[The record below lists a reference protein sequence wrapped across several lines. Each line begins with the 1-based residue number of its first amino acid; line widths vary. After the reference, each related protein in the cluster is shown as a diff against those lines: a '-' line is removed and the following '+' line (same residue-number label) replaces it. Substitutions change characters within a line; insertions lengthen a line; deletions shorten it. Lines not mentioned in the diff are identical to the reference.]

1 MELIT
6 LIARG
11 SSCTIIAAMAWLL
24 PLHAAS
30 QENATKAQ
38 TEAENQDEIQK
49 ASGSTPS
56 ALGVRQQRVERMM
69 NDLEQKFINLSQ
81 KLKAS
86 EPERANRLIETLQE
100 AKQLLIQKRMG
111 DISDLLGSTNLEAAT
126 AEQQRVIQD
135 LRLLIRMLL
144 DDSLD
149 DQKRRQEE
157 KERLER
163 WRKEIQA
170 IIREEL
176 PQERESQKLSDVD
189 GTLQTLEEK
198 ISAVGQLIERQV
210 AVNQQTE
217 EAKGRGLQ
225 AVDQAANSQHEVR
238 QQTEAVERSLADPQ
252 SGDQQSGDPQS
263 GDPQSGDPQSGDPQ
277 SGDPQSSDPQ
287 SSDPQSSDPQSDQ
300 SPPKPKGPGQQKLKE
315 ASRNQR
321 DAEQRL
327 SGGEAEEAKENQ
339 QQALNAL
346 NEAVE
351 ELKKER
357 ERIAN
362 LPPEATEA
370 LAEEQLETRDR
381 TAQLDDQM
389 KTAPSASPTE
399 AGESSSSQS
408 SPGQSQ
414 IAKAQQQMENAANRL
429 QNQDAEGANREQN
442 EAIKNLNEALEE
454 IEDRLSQLKEETQE
468 EKLARLEARFTE
480 MLARQQVVSAQTLE
494 LDEKQIATGT
504 LRRSDRLALAKL
516 AAEENALAEMSQEAY
531 DLLVEDGTSV
541 VFPRIVEDLK
551 TDLQQCADGLKKQR
565 TDSLTQL
572 VQSEVETTLEEL
584 ISALQRAQKEKQEND
599 EGGGSSGGGGGGNQP
614 LLPPSAEL
622 KALRSAQMR
631 VNRRTK
637 QVDQLREVITTDPQI
652 RAEIQNLFGRQ
663 AKIVE
668 MTDEMIE
675 KMRQGQ

>member
-252 SGDQQSGDPQS
+252 SGDQQS

>member
-263 GDPQSGDPQSGDPQ
+263 GDPQSGDPQS
-277 SGDPQSSDPQ
+277 SDPQ

-414 IAKAQQQMENAANRL
+414 IAKAQQQMQNAANRL
-429 QNQDAEGANREQN
+429 QNQDAEGANREQS

-454 IEDRLSQLKEETQE
+454 IENRLSQLKEETQE
-468 EKLARLEARFTE
+468 EKLARLGARFTE

-494 LDEKQIATGT
+494 LDEKQIATDT

>member
-11 SSCTIIAAMAWLL
+11 SSCTIIAAMAWLC

-263 GDPQSGDPQSGDPQ
+263 GDPQSGDPQSG
-277 SGDPQSSDPQ
+277 
-287 SSDPQSSDPQSDQ
+287 DPQSSDPQSDQ

>member
-1 MELIT
+1 M
-6 LIARG
+6 
-11 SSCTIIAAMAWLL
+11 
-24 PLHAAS
+24 
-30 QENATKAQ
+30 
-38 TEAENQDEIQK
+38 
-49 ASGSTPS
+49 
-56 ALGVRQQRVERMM
+56 
-69 NDLEQKFINLSQ
+69 
-81 KLKAS
+81 
-86 EPERANRLIETLQE
+86 
-100 AKQLLIQKRMG
+100 
-111 DISDLLGSTNLEAAT
+111 
-126 AEQQRVIQD
+126 
-135 LRLLIRMLL
+135 
-144 DDSLD
+144 
-149 DQKRRQEE
+149 
-157 KERLER
+157 
-163 WRKEIQA
+163 
-170 IIREEL
+170 
-176 PQERESQKLSDVD
+176 
-189 GTLQTLEEK
+189 
-198 ISAVGQLIERQV
+198 
-210 AVNQQTE
+210 
-217 EAKGRGLQ
+217 
-225 AVDQAANSQHEVR
+225 
-238 QQTEAVERSLADPQ
+238 
-252 SGDQQSGDPQS
+252 
-263 GDPQSGDPQSGDPQ
+263 
-277 SGDPQSSDPQ
+277 
-287 SSDPQSSDPQSDQ
+287 
-300 SPPKPKGPGQQKLKE
+300 
-315 ASRNQR
+315 
-321 DAEQRL
+321 
-327 SGGEAEEAKENQ
+327 
-339 QQALNAL
+339 
-346 NEAVE
+346 
-351 ELKKER
+351 KKER

-370 LAEEQLETRDR
+370 LAEEQIETRDR

-389 KTAPSASPTE
+389 KNAPSASPTE

-414 IAKAQQQMENAANRL
+414 IAKAQQQMQNAANRL

-442 EAIKNLNEALEE
+442 EAIKNLNDALEE

-516 AAEENALAEMSQEAY
+516 ASEENALAEMSQEAY

>member
-6 LIARG
+6 LISRG
-11 SSCTIIAAMAWLL
+11 SSCTIIAAMAGLM
-24 PLHAAS
+24 PLHAAA
-30 QENATKAQ
+30 QENATNVQ
-38 TEAENQDEIQK
+38 TEAENQDEIRK
-49 ASGSTPS
+49 ASDTTPS

-86 EPERANRLIETLQE
+86 EPERADRLIETLQE

-111 DISDLLGSTNLEAAT
+111 DISDLLGRTNLEAAT

-163 WRKEIQA
+163 WKKEIQA

-198 ISAVGQLIERQV
+198 IAAVEQLIERQV

-238 QQTEAVERSLADPQ
+238 QQTEAVERSLADPE
-252 SGDQQSGDPQS
+252 SSDPES
-263 GDPQSGDPQSGDPQ
+263 SDPQSGDPQ
-277 SGDPQSSDPQ
+277 SGDPQSS
-287 SSDPQSSDPQSDQ
+287 Q
-300 SPPKPKGPGQQKLKE
+300 SPPRPKEPGQQKLQE

-370 LAEEQLETRDR
+370 LAEEQIETRDR

-389 KTAPSASPTE
+389 KNAPSASPTE
-399 AGESSSSQS
+399 AGESSSSQP

-414 IAKAQQQMENAANRL
+414 IAKAQQQMQNAANRL

-442 EAIKNLNEALEE
+442 EAIKNLNDALEE

-516 AAEENALAEMSQEAY
+516 ASEENALAEMSQEAY

>member
-1 MELIT
+1 MPHAELAFFDGNPIMELIT

-157 KERLER
+157 KERLKR
-163 WRKEIQA
+163 WKKEIQA

-176 PQERESQKLSDVD
+176 PQERESQKLSDLD

-198 ISAVGQLIERQV
+198 IAAVEQLIERQV

-238 QQTEAVERSLADPQ
+238 QQTEAVERSLADPE
-252 SGDQQSGDPQS
+252 SSDPES
-263 GDPQSGDPQSGDPQ
+263 SDPQSGDPQSGDPQ
-277 SGDPQSSDPQ
+277 SGDPQSS
-287 SSDPQSSDPQSDQ
+287 Q
-300 SPPKPKGPGQQKLKE
+300 SPPRPKEPGQQKLQE

-370 LAEEQLETRDR
+370 LAEEQIETRDR

-389 KTAPSASPTE
+389 KNAPSASPTE

-414 IAKAQQQMENAANRL
+414 IAKAQQQMQNAANRL

-442 EAIKNLNEALEE
+442 EAIKNLNDALEE

-516 AAEENALAEMSQEAY
+516 ASEENALAEMSQEAY

-652 RAEIQNLFGRQ
+652 RAEIHNLFGRQ

>member
-277 SGDPQSSDPQ
+277 SSDPQ

-414 IAKAQQQMENAANRL
+414 IAKAQQQMQNAANRL

>member
-252 SGDQQSGDPQS
+252 SGDQQSGDQ
-263 GDPQSGDPQSGDPQ
+263 
-277 SGDPQSSDPQ
+277 Q

-414 IAKAQQQMENAANRL
+414 IAKAQQQMQNAANRL

-454 IEDRLSQLKEETQE
+454 IENRLSQLKEETQE
-468 EKLARLEARFTE
+468 EKLARLGARFTE

>member
-1 MELIT
+1 MPHAELAFLDGNPIMELIT
-6 LIARG
+6 LISRG
-11 SSCTIIAAMAWLL
+11 SSCTIIAAMAGLL
-24 PLHAAS
+24 PLHAAA
-30 QENATKAQ
+30 QENATKVQ
-38 TEAENQDEIQK
+38 TEAENLDEIQK
-49 ASGSTPS
+49 ASDTTPS

-86 EPERANRLIETLQE
+86 EPERADRLIETLQE

-111 DISDLLGSTNLEAAT
+111 DISDLLGRTNLEAAT

-163 WRKEIQA
+163 WKKEIQA

-198 ISAVGQLIERQV
+198 IAAVEQLIERQV

-225 AVDQAANSQHEVR
+225 AIDQAANSQHEVR

-252 SGDQQSGDPQS
+252 SS
-263 GDPQSGDPQSGDPQ
+263 DPQ
-277 SGDPQSSDPQ
+277 SGDPQSS
-287 SSDPQSSDPQSDQ
+287 Q
-300 SPPKPKGPGQQKLKE
+300 SPPRPKEPGQQKLQE

-370 LAEEQLETRDR
+370 LAEEQIETRDR

-389 KTAPSASPTE
+389 KNAPSASPTE
-399 AGESSSSQS
+399 AGESSSSQP

-414 IAKAQQQMENAANRL
+414 IAKAQQQMQNAANRL

-442 EAIKNLNEALEE
+442 EAIKNLNDALEE

-516 AAEENALAEMSQEAY
+516 ASEENALAEMSQEAY

-551 TDLQQCADGLKKQR
+551 TDLQQCTDGLKKQR

>member
-1 MELIT
+1 MPHAELAFLDGNPIMELIT
-6 LIARG
+6 LISRG
-11 SSCTIIAAMAWLL
+11 SSCTIIAAMAGLL
-24 PLHAAS
+24 PLHAAA
-30 QENATKAQ
+30 QENATNVQ
-38 TEAENQDEIQK
+38 NEAENQDEIRK
-49 ASGSTPS
+49 ASDTTPS

-86 EPERANRLIETLQE
+86 EPERADRLIETLQE

-111 DISDLLGSTNLEAAT
+111 DISDLLGRTNLEAAT

-163 WRKEIQA
+163 WKKEIQA

-198 ISAVGQLIERQV
+198 IAAVEQLIERQV

-238 QQTEAVERSLADPQ
+238 QQTEAVERSLADPE
-252 SGDQQSGDPQS
+252 SS
-263 GDPQSGDPQSGDPQ
+263 DPQSGDPQSGDPQ
-277 SGDPQSSDPQ
+277 SGDPQSS
-287 SSDPQSSDPQSDQ
+287 Q
-300 SPPKPKGPGQQKLKE
+300 SPPRPKEPGQQKLQE

-370 LAEEQLETRDR
+370 LAEEQIETRDR

-389 KTAPSASPTE
+389 KNAPSASPTE
-399 AGESSSSQS
+399 AGESSSSQP

-414 IAKAQQQMENAANRL
+414 IAKAQQQMQNAANRL

-442 EAIKNLNEALEE
+442 EAIKNLNDALEE

-516 AAEENALAEMSQEAY
+516 ASEENALAEMSQEAY

>member
-1 MELIT
+1 MPHAELAFLDGNPIMELIT
-6 LIARG
+6 LISRG
-11 SSCTIIAAMAWLL
+11 SSCTIIAAMAGLL
-24 PLHAAS
+24 PLHAAA
-30 QENATKAQ
+30 QENATNVQ
-38 TEAENQDEIQK
+38 NEAENQDEIRK
-49 ASGSTPS
+49 ASDTTPS

-86 EPERANRLIETLQE
+86 EPERADRLIETLQE

-111 DISDLLGSTNLEAAT
+111 DISDLLGRTNLEAAT

-163 WRKEIQA
+163 WKKEIQA

-176 PQERESQKLSDVD
+176 PQERESQKLSDLD

-198 ISAVGQLIERQV
+198 IAAVEQLIERQV

-238 QQTEAVERSLADPQ
+238 QQTEAVERSLADPE
-252 SGDQQSGDPQS
+252 SSDPES
-263 GDPQSGDPQSGDPQ
+263 SDPQ
-277 SGDPQSSDPQ
+277 SGDPQSS
-287 SSDPQSSDPQSDQ
+287 Q
-300 SPPKPKGPGQQKLKE
+300 SPPRPKEPGQQKLQE

-339 QQALNAL
+339 RQTLNAL

-370 LAEEQLETRDR
+370 LAEEQIETRDR

-389 KTAPSASPTE
+389 KNAPSASPTE
-399 AGESSSSQS
+399 AGESSSSQP

-414 IAKAQQQMENAANRL
+414 IAKAQQQMQNAANRL

-442 EAIKNLNEALEE
+442 EAIKNLNDALEE

-516 AAEENALAEMSQEAY
+516 ASEENALAEMSQEAY

-637 QVDQLREVITTDPQI
+637 QLDQLREVITTDPQI

>member
-252 SGDQQSGDPQS
+252 S
-263 GDPQSGDPQSGDPQ
+263 
-277 SGDPQSSDPQ
+277 SDPQ

-414 IAKAQQQMENAANRL
+414 IAKAQQRMENAANRL

-468 EKLARLEARFTE
+468 EKLARLGARFTE

>member
-1 MELIT
+1 MPHAELAFLDGNPIMELIT
-6 LIARG
+6 LISRG
-11 SSCTIIAAMAWLL
+11 SSCTIIAAMAGLL
-24 PLHAAS
+24 PLHAAA
-30 QENATKAQ
+30 QENATNVQ
-38 TEAENQDEIQK
+38 NEAENQDEIRK
-49 ASGSTPS
+49 ASDTTPS

-86 EPERANRLIETLQE
+86 EPERADRLIETLQE

-111 DISDLLGSTNLEAAT
+111 DISDLLGRTNLEAAT

-163 WRKEIQA
+163 WKKEIQA

-176 PQERESQKLSDVD
+176 PQERESQKLSDLD

-198 ISAVGQLIERQV
+198 IAAVEQLIERQV

-238 QQTEAVERSLADPQ
+238 QQTEAVERSLADPE
-252 SGDQQSGDPQS
+252 SSDPES
-263 GDPQSGDPQSGDPQ
+263 SDPQSGDPQSGDPQ
-277 SGDPQSSDPQ
+277 SGDPQSS
-287 SSDPQSSDPQSDQ
+287 Q
-300 SPPKPKGPGQQKLKE
+300 SPPRPKEPGQQKLQE

-370 LAEEQLETRDR
+370 LAEEQIETRDR

-389 KTAPSASPTE
+389 KNAPSASPTE
-399 AGESSSSQS
+399 AGESSSSQP

-414 IAKAQQQMENAANRL
+414 IAKAQQQMQNAANRL

-442 EAIKNLNEALEE
+442 EAIKNLNDALEE

-516 AAEENALAEMSQEAY
+516 ASEENALAEMSQEAY

-637 QVDQLREVITTDPQI
+637 QLDQLREVITTDPQI

-668 MTDEMIE
+668 MTDEIIE

>member
-263 GDPQSGDPQSGDPQ
+263 
-277 SGDPQSSDPQ
+277 
-287 SSDPQSSDPQSDQ
+287 DQ

-414 IAKAQQQMENAANRL
+414 IAKAQQQMQNAANRL

-468 EKLARLEARFTE
+468 EKLARLGARFTE

>member
-252 SGDQQSGDPQS
+252 S
-263 GDPQSGDPQSGDPQ
+263 
-277 SGDPQSSDPQ
+277 SDPQ
-287 SSDPQSSDPQSDQ
+287 SRDPQSSDPQSDQ

-454 IEDRLSQLKEETQE
+454 IENRLSQLKEETQE
-468 EKLARLEARFTE
+468 EKLARLGARFTE

>member
-1 MELIT
+1 MPHAELAFLDGNPIMELIT
-6 LIARG
+6 LISRG
-11 SSCTIIAAMAWLL
+11 SSCTIIAAMAGLL
-24 PLHAAS
+24 PLHAAA
-30 QENATKAQ
+30 QENATNVQ
-38 TEAENQDEIQK
+38 NEAENQDEIRK
-49 ASGSTPS
+49 ASDTTPS

-86 EPERANRLIETLQE
+86 EPERADRLIETLQE

-111 DISDLLGSTNLEAAT
+111 DISDLLGRTNLEAAT

-163 WRKEIQA
+163 WKKEIQA

-176 PQERESQKLSDVD
+176 PQERESQKLSDLD

-198 ISAVGQLIERQV
+198 IAAVEQLIERQV

-252 SGDQQSGDPQS
+252 SSGPQSGDPQS

-277 SGDPQSSDPQ
+277 SGDPQSS
-287 SSDPQSSDPQSDQ
+287 Q
-300 SPPKPKGPGQQKLKE
+300 SPPRPKEPGQQKLQE

-370 LAEEQLETRDR
+370 LAEEQIETRDR

-389 KTAPSASPTE
+389 KNAPSASPTE
-399 AGESSSSQS
+399 AGESSSSQP

-414 IAKAQQQMENAANRL
+414 IAKAQQQMQNAANRL

-442 EAIKNLNEALEE
+442 EAIKNLNDALEE

-516 AAEENALAEMSQEAY
+516 ASEENALAEMSQEAY

>member
-1 MELIT
+1 
-6 LIARG
+6 
-11 SSCTIIAAMAWLL
+11 
-24 PLHAAS
+24 
-30 QENATKAQ
+30 
-38 TEAENQDEIQK
+38 
-49 ASGSTPS
+49 TPS

-86 EPERANRLIETLQE
+86 EPERADRLIETLQE

-111 DISDLLGSTNLEAAT
+111 DISDLLGRTNLEAAT
-126 AEQQRVIQD
+126 AEQQRVIHD

-157 KERLER
+157 KDRLER

-198 ISAVGQLIERQV
+198 IAAVEQLIERQV

-225 AVDQAANSQHEVR
+225 AVDQAADSQHEVR
-238 QQTEAVERSLADPQ
+238 QQTEAVERSLA
-252 SGDQQSGDPQS
+252 
-263 GDPQSGDPQSGDPQ
+263 
-277 SGDPQSSDPQ
+277 DPQ

-389 KTAPSASPTE
+389 KNAPSASPTE
-399 AGESSSSQS
+399 AGESSSSQP

-414 IAKAQQQMENAANRL
+414 IAKAQQQMQNAANRL

-442 EAIKNLNEALEE
+442 EAIKNLNDALEE

>member
-252 SGDQQSGDPQS
+252 SGDQQSGDQQS
-263 GDPQSGDPQSGDPQ
+263 G
-277 SGDPQSSDPQ
+277 DPQ

-414 IAKAQQQMENAANRL
+414 IAKAQQQMQNAANRL

>member
-1 MELIT
+1 MPHAELAFLDGNPIMELIT
-6 LIARG
+6 LISRG
-11 SSCTIIAAMAWLL
+11 SSCTIIAAMAGLL
-24 PLHAAS
+24 PLHAAA
-30 QENATKAQ
+30 QENATKVQ
-38 TEAENQDEIQK
+38 TEAENRDEIQK
-49 ASGSTPS
+49 ASDTTPS

-86 EPERANRLIETLQE
+86 EPERADRLIETLQE

-111 DISDLLGSTNLEAAT
+111 DISDLLGRTNLEAAT

-163 WRKEIQA
+163 WKKEIQA

-198 ISAVGQLIERQV
+198 IAAVEQLIERQV

-225 AVDQAANSQHEVR
+225 AIDQAANSQHEVR
-238 QQTEAVERSLADPQ
+238 QQTEAVERSLADPE
-252 SGDQQSGDPQS
+252 SSDPES
-263 GDPQSGDPQSGDPQ
+263 SDPQSGDPQSGDPQ
-277 SGDPQSSDPQ
+277 SGDPQSS
-287 SSDPQSSDPQSDQ
+287 Q
-300 SPPKPKGPGQQKLKE
+300 SPPRPKEPGQQKLQE

-370 LAEEQLETRDR
+370 LAEEQIETRDR

-389 KTAPSASPTE
+389 KNAPSASPTE
-399 AGESSSSQS
+399 AGESSSSQP

-414 IAKAQQQMENAANRL
+414 IAKAQQQMQNAANRL

-442 EAIKNLNEALEE
+442 EAIKNLNDALEE

-516 AAEENALAEMSQEAY
+516 ASEENALAEMSQEAY

>member
-1 MELIT
+1 MPHAELAFLDGNPIMELIT
-6 LIARG
+6 LISRG
-11 SSCTIIAAMAWLL
+11 SSCTIIAAMAGLL
-24 PLHAAS
+24 PLHAAA
-30 QENATKAQ
+30 QENATNVQ
-38 TEAENQDEIQK
+38 NEAENQDEIRK
-49 ASGSTPS
+49 ASDTTPS

-86 EPERANRLIETLQE
+86 EPERADRLIETLQE

-111 DISDLLGSTNLEAAT
+111 DISDLLGRTNLEAAT

-163 WRKEIQA
+163 WKKEIQA

-176 PQERESQKLSDVD
+176 PQERESQKLSDLD

-198 ISAVGQLIERQV
+198 IAAVEQLIERQV

-238 QQTEAVERSLADPQ
+238 QQTEAVERSLADPE
-252 SGDQQSGDPQS
+252 SSDPES
-263 GDPQSGDPQSGDPQ
+263 SDPQSGDPQSGDPQ
-277 SGDPQSSDPQ
+277 SGDPQSS
-287 SSDPQSSDPQSDQ
+287 Q
-300 SPPKPKGPGQQKLKE
+300 SPPRPKEPGQQKLQE

-327 SGGEAEEAKENQ
+327 SGGEAEEAKKNQ

-370 LAEEQLETRDR
+370 LAEEQIETRDR

-389 KTAPSASPTE
+389 KNAPSASPTE
-399 AGESSSSQS
+399 AGESSSSQP

-414 IAKAQQQMENAANRL
+414 IAKAQQQMQNAANRL

-442 EAIKNLNEALEE
+442 EAIKNLNDALEE

-516 AAEENALAEMSQEAY
+516 ASEENALAEMSQEAY

-637 QVDQLREVITTDPQI
+637 QLDQLREVITTDPQI

>member
-1 MELIT
+1 MPHAELAFLDGNPIMELIT
-6 LIARG
+6 LISRG
-11 SSCTIIAAMAWLL
+11 SSCTIIAAMAGLL
-24 PLHAAS
+24 PLHAAA
-30 QENATKAQ
+30 QENAPNVQ
-38 TEAENQDEIQK
+38 NEAENQDEIRK
-49 ASGSTPS
+49 ASDTTPS

-86 EPERANRLIETLQE
+86 EPERADRLIETLQE

-111 DISDLLGSTNLEAAT
+111 DISDLLGRTNLEAAT

-163 WRKEIQA
+163 WKKEIQA

-198 ISAVGQLIERQV
+198 IAAVEQLIERQV

-225 AVDQAANSQHEVR
+225 AIDQAANSQHEVR

-252 SGDQQSGDPQS
+252 SGD
-263 GDPQSGDPQSGDPQ
+263 PQSGDPQ
-277 SGDPQSSDPQ
+277 SGDPQSS
-287 SSDPQSSDPQSDQ
+287 Q
-300 SPPKPKGPGQQKLKE
+300 SPPRPKEPGQQKLQE

-362 LPPEATEA
+362 LPPEVTEA
-370 LAEEQLETRDR
+370 LAEEQIETRDR

-389 KTAPSASPTE
+389 KNAPSASPTE
-399 AGESSSSQS
+399 AGESSSSQP

-414 IAKAQQQMENAANRL
+414 IAKAQQQMQNAANRL

-442 EAIKNLNEALEE
+442 EAIKNLNDALEE

-516 AAEENALAEMSQEAY
+516 ASEENALAEMSQEAY

>member
-252 SGDQQSGDPQS
+252 SGDQQSGDQ
-263 GDPQSGDPQSGDPQ
+263 Q

-414 IAKAQQQMENAANRL
+414 IAKAQQQMQNAANRL

-468 EKLARLEARFTE
+468 EKLARLGARFTE

>member
-252 SGDQQSGDPQS
+252 SGDQQSGDQQS
-263 GDPQSGDPQSGDPQ
+263 GDQQSG
-277 SGDPQSSDPQ
+277 DPQ

-454 IEDRLSQLKEETQE
+454 IENRLSQLKEETQE
-468 EKLARLEARFTE
+468 EKLARLGARFTE

>member
-86 EPERANRLIETLQE
+86 EPDRANRLIETLQE

-252 SGDQQSGDPQS
+252 S
-263 GDPQSGDPQSGDPQ
+263 
-277 SGDPQSSDPQ
+277 SDPQ

-414 IAKAQQQMENAANRL
+414 IAKAQQQMQNAANRL

-454 IEDRLSQLKEETQE
+454 IENRLSQLKEETQE
-468 EKLARLEARFTE
+468 EKLARLGARFTE

>member
-225 AVDQAANSQHEVR
+225 AVDQAADSQHEVR
-238 QQTEAVERSLADPQ
+238 QQTEAVERSLA
-252 SGDQQSGDPQS
+252 
-263 GDPQSGDPQSGDPQ
+263 
-277 SGDPQSSDPQ
+277 DPQ

-454 IEDRLSQLKEETQE
+454 IENRLSQLKEETQE
-468 EKLARLEARFTE
+468 EKLARLGARFTE

-637 QVDQLREVITTDPQI
+637 QLDQLREVITTDPQI

>member
-252 SGDQQSGDPQS
+252 SGDQQSGDP
-263 GDPQSGDPQSGDPQ
+263 P
-277 SGDPQSSDPQ
+277 SGDPQSSDPH
-287 SSDPQSSDPQSDQ
+287 SSAPQSDQ

>member
-1 MELIT
+1 MPHAELAFLDGNPIMELIT

-252 SGDQQSGDPQS
+252 SGDQQSGDQQS
-263 GDPQSGDPQSGDPQ
+263 GDPQSG
-277 SGDPQSSDPQ
+277 DPQ

-389 KTAPSASPTE
+389 KTAPSAAPTE

-454 IEDRLSQLKEETQE
+454 IENRLSQLKEETQE
-468 EKLARLEARFTE
+468 EKLARLKARFTE

>member
-86 EPERANRLIETLQE
+86 EPDRANRLIETLQE

-252 SGDQQSGDPQS
+252 SGD
-263 GDPQSGDPQSGDPQ
+263 
-277 SGDPQSSDPQ
+277 PQ

-414 IAKAQQQMENAANRL
+414 IAKAQQQMQNAANRL

-454 IEDRLSQLKEETQE
+454 IENRLSQLKEETQE
-468 EKLARLEARFTE
+468 EKLARLGARFTE

>member
-252 SGDQQSGDPQS
+252 SGDQQSGDQQS
-263 GDPQSGDPQSGDPQ
+263 GDPQSG
-277 SGDPQSSDPQ
+277 DPQ

-414 IAKAQQQMENAANRL
+414 IAKAQQQMQNAANRL

>member
-263 GDPQSGDPQSGDPQ
+263 GDPQS
-277 SGDPQSSDPQ
+277 
-287 SSDPQSSDPQSDQ
+287 SDPQSDQ

-468 EKLARLEARFTE
+468 EKLARLGARFTE

>member
-263 GDPQSGDPQSGDPQ
+263 GDPQSS
-277 SGDPQSSDPQ
+277 DPQSSDPQ
-287 SSDPQSSDPQSDQ
+287 SSDPQSSQ
-300 SPPKPKGPGQQKLKE
+300 SPPKPKGPGQKRLQE

>member
-238 QQTEAVERSLADPQ
+238 QQTEAVERSLA
-252 SGDQQSGDPQS
+252 
-263 GDPQSGDPQSGDPQ
+263 
-277 SGDPQSSDPQ
+277 DPQSSDPQ

-584 ISALQRAQKEKQEND
+584 INALQRAQKEKQEND

>member
-263 GDPQSGDPQSGDPQ
+263 GDPQS
-277 SGDPQSSDPQ
+277 
-287 SSDPQSSDPQSDQ
+287 SDPQSSDPQSDQ

-370 LAEEQLETRDR
+370 LAEEQLETLDR

-454 IEDRLSQLKEETQE
+454 IENRLSQLKEETQE
-468 EKLARLEARFTE
+468 EKLARLGARFTE

-637 QVDQLREVITTDPQI
+637 QVDQLREVITKDPQI

>member
-263 GDPQSGDPQSGDPQ
+263 GDPQSGDPQS
-277 SGDPQSSDPQ
+277 
-287 SSDPQSSDPQSDQ
+287 SDPQSDQ

-327 SGGEAEEAKENQ
+327 SGGEAEEAKKNQ

-468 EKLARLEARFTE
+468 EKLARLGARFTE

>member
-263 GDPQSGDPQSGDPQ
+263 GDPQS
-277 SGDPQSSDPQ
+277 
-287 SSDPQSSDPQSDQ
+287 DQ

-389 KTAPSASPTE
+389 KTAPSAAPTE

-414 IAKAQQQMENAANRL
+414 IAKAQQQMQNAANRL

-454 IEDRLSQLKEETQE
+454 IENRLSQLKEETQE
-468 EKLARLEARFTE
+468 EKLARLGARFTE

>member
-1 MELIT
+1 MPHAELAFLDGNPIMELIT
-6 LIARG
+6 LISRG
-11 SSCTIIAAMAWLL
+11 SSCTIIAAMAGLL
-24 PLHAAS
+24 PLHAAA
-30 QENATKAQ
+30 QENATNVQ
-38 TEAENQDEIQK
+38 TEAENQDEIRK
-49 ASGSTPS
+49 ASDTTPS

-86 EPERANRLIETLQE
+86 EPERADRLIETLQE

-111 DISDLLGSTNLEAAT
+111 DISDLLGRTNLEAAT

-163 WRKEIQA
+163 WKKEIQA

-198 ISAVGQLIERQV
+198 IAAVEQLIERQV

-225 AVDQAANSQHEVR
+225 AIDQAANSQHEVR

-252 SGDQQSGDPQS
+252 SSDPQS
-263 GDPQSGDPQSGDPQ
+263 SDPQSGDPQSGDPQ
-277 SGDPQSSDPQ
+277 SGDPQSS
-287 SSDPQSSDPQSDQ
+287 Q
-300 SPPKPKGPGQQKLKE
+300 SPPRPKEPGQQKLQE

-389 KTAPSASPTE
+389 KNAPSASPTE
-399 AGESSSSQS
+399 AGESSSSQP

-414 IAKAQQQMENAANRL
+414 IAKAQQQMQNAANRL

-442 EAIKNLNEALEE
+442 EAIKNLNDALEE

-516 AAEENALAEMSQEAY
+516 ASEENALAEMSQEAY

>member
-252 SGDQQSGDPQS
+252 SGDQQSGDQQS
-263 GDPQSGDPQSGDPQ
+263 GDPQSGDPQS
-277 SGDPQSSDPQ
+277 SDPQSSDPQ

-414 IAKAQQQMENAANRL
+414 IAKAQQRMENAANRL

-468 EKLARLEARFTE
+468 EKLARLGARFTE

>member
-263 GDPQSGDPQSGDPQ
+263 
-277 SGDPQSSDPQ
+277 
-287 SSDPQSSDPQSDQ
+287 SDPQSDQ

-454 IEDRLSQLKEETQE
+454 IENRLSQLKEETQE